1 MWPGSKVTDEV
12 SLHRIYNRRS
22 KLEENDSL
30 AYKWKIK
37 SIAVLDLRVDITST
51 PREYQSPEL
60 LDKTLTDWFKTA
72 LVASENI
79 SKRRISK

>member
-12 SLHRIYNRRS
+12 NLHRIYNRRS

-30 AYKWKIK
+30 VYRWKIK

-51 PREYQSPEL
+51 LREY
-60 LDKTLTDWFKTA
+60 
-72 LVASENI
+72 
-79 SKRRISK
+79 